1 MMHKTVVALGMTAL
15 FSLAGCAGTAQPRDD
30 ARVLT
35 DQSVQSVNWFQTSGE
50 YRALAWQA
58 FNAARLSWDAA
69 PKTPGGKYAVIVD
82 LDETMLDNSSY
93 SAWQIKQAR
102 AFDDRSW
109 SRWVRAGQAQAVPG
123 AVDFANY
130 IAGHGGTI
138 FYVSNRDAADVDATA
153 QNMRRLG
160 FPQVSSA
167 TLRLKTDGSNKQQ
180 RFNQIASEGYRVV
193 MFIGDNL
200 NDYGGAAYHKTADQR
215 RRFAV
220 DNRGAFGTRFIILP
234 NPMYGD
240 WEGALAPG
248 YYKLTPQQ
256 QAQVQRETLRA
267 WRGGRD

>member
-1 MMHKTVVALGMTAL
+1 MMRKKALALGIAAL
-15 FSLAGCAGTAQPRDD
+15 VSLSGCARTAQQQAD
-30 ARVLT
+30 ARALT
-35 DQSVQSVNWFQTSGE
+35 DQTVQSVNWFQTSGE

-69 PKTPGGKYAVIVD
+69 PKARGEKYAVIVD

-93 SAWQIKQAR
+93 SAWQIKQRR
-102 AFDDRSW
+102 AFDDKSW
-109 SRWVRAGQAQAVPG
+109 SRWVRSGQALAVPG

-130 IAGHGGTI
+130 VAGHGGTV
-138 FYVSNRDAADVDATA
+138 FYVSNRDAADADATA

-160 FPQVSSA
+160 FPQVGAA

-180 RFNQIASEGYRVV
+180 RFDQIAAEGYRVV

-200 NDYGGAAYHKTADQR
+200 NDYGEATYHKTADQR
-215 RRFAV
+215 RRFAD
-220 DNRGAFGTRFIILP
+220 DNRAAFGTRFIVLP

-267 WRGGRD
+267 WGGE